1 MDFALENGWDG
12 HGQTHLKCE
21 QEHEQG
27 CKEEVPP
34 ENPSQQPLLQF
45 LEQLLQHAL
54 LLSFE

>member
-12 HGQTHLKCE
+12 HGQTHLK
-21 QEHEQG
+21 EHEQG

-45 LEQLLQHAL
+45 LEQLL
-54 LLSFE
+54 